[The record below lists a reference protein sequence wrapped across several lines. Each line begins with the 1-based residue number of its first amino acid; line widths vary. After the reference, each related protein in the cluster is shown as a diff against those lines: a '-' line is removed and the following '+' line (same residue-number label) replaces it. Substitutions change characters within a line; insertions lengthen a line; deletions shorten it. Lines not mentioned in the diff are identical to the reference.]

1 MNSNKIKLMKHLNI
15 RILLV
20 FFATMTSIKV
30 SSDTFTVENKDGIG
44 IQYEYIYDD
53 TGFPKCVAI
62 VGISSLPSSIALGEY
77 FELNIPESII
87 YNENEYSVTAIK
99 MRGDYVFFISKLYI
113 PQSIKQ
119 ISGNRFQERL
129 KTLIFENISE
139 ISYRAS
145 SIFSSCKLENVIV
158 KHINDPDDYY
168 YRFGTSYTSNQSD
181 IYSENTYKHA
191 NLFVP
196 VGTWADFAYTTN
208 RIPGWGNFIH
218 IREMAMETE
227 ELSESRAYTL
237 LDTKS
242 FNYYV
247 YDVVN
252 NRITSRGSH
261 SNFDESNPNNSWQI
275 IKIDNSFAL
284 YNIGAKRYATF
295 TTNGEL
301 ELSIV
306 PSILPMEDASNGIA
320 VGNSQF
326 GFVLNENVN
335 IDQSVTSIGK
345 KVIKEKSIAK
355 YYTIDGLNSDVPHKG
370 LNIVRMNNGETKK
383 ILVK

>member
-1 MNSNKIKLMKHLNI
+1 MNSNNIKLMKHLNI
-15 RILLV
+15 RIVLV
-20 FFATMTSIKV
+20 LFVTITSVKV
-30 SSDTFTVENKDGIG
+30 FSQVVIENEDGIG
-44 IQYEYIYDD
+44 IKYELSDD
-53 TGFPKCVAI
+53 GASV
-62 VGISSLPSSIALGEY
+62 VNVSSIPSSIATGEC
-77 FELNIPESII
+77 FELNIPESVT
-87 YNENEYSVTAIK
+87 YNGKIYSVYRISLSKILNSQDPA
-99 MRGDYVFFISKLYI
+99 YYISKLYI

-129 KTLIFENISE
+129 KTLIFENISK

-158 KHINDPDDYY
+158 KHINDPDDYS
-168 YRFGTSYTSNQSD
+168 YRFGTSYMSNQSD

-208 RIPGWGNFIH
+208 RIPGWSNFIH
-218 IREMAMETE
+218 IREMAMDIE

-252 NRITSRGSH
+252 NRITLRGAH
-261 SNFDESNPNNSWQI
+261 SNFDESSPCNSWQI
-275 IKIDNSFAL
+275 VKINDGFAL
-284 YNIGAKRYATF
+284 YNIGAKRYATL

-306 PSILPMEDASNGIA
+306 PCILPMGNASNGITT
-320 VGNSQF
+320 GNLLL

-345 KVIKEKSIAK
+345 KVIYGKSTAK
-355 YYTIDGLNSDVPHKG
+355 YYTIDGRSSDVPHKG
-370 LNIVRMNNGETKK
+370 LNIVHMNNGETKK

>member
-15 RILLV
+15 RIMLV
-20 FFATMTSIKV
+20 LFVTITSVKV
-30 SSDTFTVENKDGIG
+30 SSKVVIENEDGIG
-44 IQYEYIYDD
+44 IEYGFSDD
-53 TGFPKCVAI
+53 GAI
-62 VGISSLPSSIALGEY
+62 VENISSIPSTIATGEC
-77 FELNIPESII
+77 FELYIPESVT
-87 YNENEYSVTAIK
+87 YNGNIYSVYRISLATNNLNYLA
-99 MRGDYVFFISKLYI
+99 YYISKLYI

-119 ISGNRFQERL
+119 ISGRFEERL
-129 KTLIFENISE
+129 KTLIFENISK
-139 ISYRAS
+139 INYRAS
-145 SIFSSCKLENVIV
+145 YIFGSCKLEDVIV

-168 YRFGTSYTSNQSD
+168 DRFGSSYSANQTD
-181 IYSENTYKHA
+181 IFSENTYKHA

-208 RIPGWGNFIH
+208 HIPGWSNFIH
-218 IREMAMETE
+218 IREMAMDTE
-227 ELSESRAYTL
+227 GLSESIAYTL

-261 SNFDESNPNNSWQI
+261 SNFDESSPYNSWQI
-275 IKIDNSFAL
+275 VKTDDGFAL
-284 YNIGAKRYATF
+284 YNIGAKRYATL
-295 TTNGEL
+295 TSNGEL
-301 ELSIV
+301 GLSIV
-306 PSILPMEDASNGIA
+306 PTILPMGNTSNGIT
-320 VGNSQF
+320 VGNLQF

-345 KVIKEKSIAK
+345 KIINENSIAK
-355 YYTIDGLNSDVPHKG
+355 YYTIDGRSCNVPHKG